1 MFDPDLLVREPPVAP
16 PQDETRRNLYVL
28 GLPHDYT
35 LSVVFSIYPA
45 SLLTLLQRRI
55 QGYLFSLRQSR
66 AQCHPRRP

>member
-35 LSVVFSIYPA
+35 LFVVISI
-45 SLLTLLQRRI
+45 L
-55 QGYLFSLRQSR
+55 SR
-66 AQCHPRRP
+66 L